1 MAIQGT
7 LSDVRRSSS
16 SGRGR
21 PGRSLVIGTT
31 DRARAFA
38 TARRHTAFV
47 RICRFAL
54 PLAAAAAVASYG
66 LGVRVNLKLGNGTLQ
81 TGPVTLST
89 EDLSM
94 ANPRYEGFNKDG
106 SKFLVTAKSATHDI
120 RAQGPVRLDQ
130 IDGRMVQSNNGIVTL
145 TAPRGLFDNAANQL
159 ELLDDIKVRSD
170 DGMRADLTQATI
182 FLKDNRIVSTQPVA
196 IEMKAGQIRANQMEL
211 LQSQKQATF
220 SDGVMT
226 RLKPEPK
233 PPGTPAKPQATPAAN
248 APRMIG
254 ATDAPI
260 DIASQTLMVDD
271 AKKVAIFTGNVVA
284 KQGDASLQTP
294 ELQAFYDGAPV
305 ALPGAEAAATANET
319 GQPGGK
325 LKRLLV
331 KSDVTMTT
339 ATDRVTSDSADFD
352 AEQETA
358 VLLGHVVM
366 NSGVDRRATSD
377 RVDLD
382 SKSDTALM
390 TGNVVVNQDKNI
402 LRGARLYVD
411 RRGGITKLW
420 SPADGGQPAGRI
432 AARFFQSATP
442 ATQTKTAVKKVA
454 EPVANQAGGFVFR
467 TDSTAPIDIDAD
479 VLDVADKVKT
489 ATFRGAVHA
498 VQGDFT
504 IRTPELVA
512 TYSGEAG
519 LTTGGDTK
527 AAPAQLTKIR
537 ANQKVEV
544 TSSNDQS
551 ATGDWA
557 EFDTKADTVTIGGN
571 VMLKKGGS
579 VALGPKAVIDM
590 TTGITVMENS
600 VKHAG
605 PAVSPSPTEQRAPY
619 TLPDLPAVKAPVVA
633 PVAPAFGT
641 DPKACAP
648 GRTCLKVEPKDAAQ
662 ASSKPEKKA
671 PAGGAWQPEVA
682 PPVKQQA
689 PAAATSG
696 WTSTAQPPN

>member
-1 MAIQGT
+1 MALQGT
-7 LSDVRRSSS
+7 LSDVHRSSS
-16 SGRGR
+16 PGRGT
-21 PGRSLVIGTT
+21 PGRSLVIATT
-31 DRARAFA
+31 DRARAFT

-47 RICRFAL
+47 QICRWAL
-54 PLAAAAAVASYG
+54 PLATVAAVASYG
-66 LGVRVNLKLGNGTLQ
+66 LGVRVKLKLGNGTVQ
-81 TGPVTLST
+81 TGPVTLTT
-89 EDLSM
+89 ENLSM

-106 SKFLVTAKSATHDI
+106 SKFVVTAKSATHDI
-120 RAQGPVRLDQ
+120 RAQGPVRLEQ
-130 IDGRMVQSNNGIVTL
+130 IDGRMVQANNGTVTL
-145 TAPRGLFDNAANQL
+145 TAPKGLFDNAANQL
-159 ELLDDIKVRSD
+159 ELLEDIKVRSD

-211 LQSQKQATF
+211 LQTQKQATF
-220 SDGVMT
+220 SNGVMT

-233 PPGTPAKPQATPAAN
+233 PVGTPAKPQGTQVAN

-254 ATDAPI
+254 ATDTPI
-260 DIASQTLMVDD
+260 DVASQTLVVDD
-271 AKKVAIFTGNVVA
+271 AKKIAIFTGDVVA
-284 KQGDASLQTP
+284 KQGDASLRTP
-294 ELQAFYDGAPV
+294 ELQAFYDGAPM
-305 ALPGAEAAATANET
+305 ALPGSEAATPAAGT
-319 GQPGGK
+319 GQPAGK

-352 AEQETA
+352 AERETA

-402 LRGARLYVD
+402 LRGGRLYVD

-420 SPADGGQPAGRI
+420 SPADGTTPAGRI
-432 AARFFQSATP
+432 AARFFQSSAP
-442 ATQTKTAVKKVA
+442 ATQAKTAVKKVV

-467 TDSTAPIDIDAD
+467 TDSNAPIDIDAD
-479 VLDVADKVKT
+479 VLDVADKAKT
-489 ATFRGAVHA
+489 ATFRGAVNA

-512 TYSGEAG
+512 SYSGEAG

-527 AAPAQLTKIR
+527 TAPAQLTKIR

-544 TSSNDQS
+544 TSSGDQS

-557 EFDTKADTVTIGGN
+557 EFDTKANTVTIGGN
-571 VMLKKGGS
+571 VALKKGSS
-579 VALGPKAVIDM
+579 VAYAPKAIIDM
-590 TTGITVMENS
+590 TTGLTYLEKDQKGS
-600 VKHAG
+600 G
-605 PAVSPSPTEQRAPY
+605 PAVSPSPAEQRAPY

-633 PVAPAFGT
+633 PAAPAFGT
-641 DPKACAP
+641 NPKACPP
-648 GRTCLKVEPKDAAQ
+648 GKMCLVVDPKDATAK
-662 ASSKPEKKA
+662 SGIKP
-671 PAGGAWQPEVA
+671 PGGAWQPEVA
-682 PPVKQQA
+682 PPVKPKA
-689 PAAATSG
+689 PSASTSG
-696 WTSTAQPPN
+696 WTSTAQPTN